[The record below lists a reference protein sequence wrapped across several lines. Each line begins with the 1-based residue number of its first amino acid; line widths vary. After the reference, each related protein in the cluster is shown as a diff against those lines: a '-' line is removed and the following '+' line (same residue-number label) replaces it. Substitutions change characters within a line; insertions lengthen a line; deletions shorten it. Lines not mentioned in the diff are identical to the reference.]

1 MGQMSRQIVSV
12 EYLNDWLTRSLRD
25 IQDCNKCTISGVK
38 KLQGVDDDGCNWSE
52 TVMLNSAGSNEP
64 YVIHKA
70 QEVVHHARKLF
81 NLE

>member
-1 MGQMSRQIVSV
+1 MMPIMASASKAVNS
-12 EYLNDWLTRSLRD
+12 Y
-25 IQDCNKCTISGVK
+25 
-38 KLQGVDDDGCNWSE
+38 VDDDGCNWSE